1 MKLFAWQDR
10 AVRESSSQNGWGL
23 FARPGTGKTLAA
35 LTITQNEK
43 LIPVVVCPKAVKS
56 QWTSH
61 GVDRV
66 FHYEQLRNPT
76 IFKQIAA
83 LLEANDCCLILDES
97 HRISNPNTK
106 TSKSAIKLGPLAKK
120 RLCLTGTPSAN
131 SPADLWAQLRFL
143 RPNDKLETRREWQD
157 RYIDSLPPHHPL
169 MRHLRGNPFIAKK
182 NRDGSLVLKNVDEL
196 SRRVA
201 EYGTSIHDD
210 EMQDLPDRTFVVRRC
225 APDKDLARSYDELRR
240 LCVTDIQG
248 SPLTAEN
255 AAVLATRLLRL
266 ASGLGASDMTERM
279 INPKLSQLIEDL
291 PDFVSEGR
299 VIIWS
304 VWTSE
309 RSELCQVLQSMQVTW
324 TDDVEKFLSSDDIRI
339 LVGSPKKIGSGLN
352 LQAATY
358 QLWLSRTWS
367 LIEHEQ
373 ALHRNY
379 RVGQTKKT
387 TVVDYVTEG
396 TIDLAVMRA
405 LDAKHNLLSY
415 IMKGIIE

>member
-1 MKLFAWQDR
+1 
-10 AVRESSSQNGWGL
+10 
-23 FARPGTGKTLAA
+23 
-35 LTITQNEK
+35 
-43 LIPVVVCPKAVKS
+43 
-56 QWTSH
+56 
-61 GVDRV
+61 
-66 FHYEQLRNPT
+66 
-76 IFKQIAA
+76 
-83 LLEANDCCLILDES
+83 
-97 HRISNPNTK
+97 
-106 TSKSAIKLGPLAKK
+106 
-120 RLCLTGTPSAN
+120 
-131 SPADLWAQLRFL
+131 
-143 RPNDKLETRREWQD
+143 
-157 RYIDSLPPHHPL
+157 
-169 MRHLRGNPFIAKK
+169 
-182 NRDGSLVLKNVDEL
+182 
-196 SRRVA
+196 
-201 EYGTSIHDD
+201 
-210 EMQDLPDRTFVVRRC
+210 MQDLPDRTFVVRHC
-225 APDKDLARSYDELRR
+225 TPDQDLARTYDELRR

-266 ASGLGASDMTERM
+266 ASGLGASDMTAKM
-279 INPKLSQLIEDL
+279 NNPKLSQLMDDL
-291 PDFVSEGR
+291 PDFTSEGR

-309 RSELCQVLQSMQVTW
+309 RADLCQALEAMHVSW
-324 TDDVEKFLSSDDIRI
+324 TDDVEKFLSVDDIRV
-339 LVGSPKKIGSGLN
+339 LVGSPKKIGAGLN

-415 IMKGIIE
+415 IMKGMIE

>member
-1 MKLFAWQDR
+1 VKLFAWQER
-10 AVRESSSQNGWGL
+10 AVRDSDLKEGWGL

-35 LTITQNEK
+35 LTIAQRAQ
-43 LIPVVVCPKAVKS
+43 LLPVVVCPKAVKS
-56 QWTSH
+56 QWAAN
-61 GVDRV
+61 GVEHI
-66 FHYEQLRNPT
+66 FHYEQLRNVAR
-76 IFKQIAA
+76 FKVIAE
-83 LLEANDCCLILDES
+83 LLRANDCCLILDES
-97 HRISNPNTK
+97 HRISNPSTK
-106 TSKSAIKLGPLAKK
+106 TSKAALKLAPLAKK

-143 RPNDKLETRREWQD
+143 RPTDKLETRREWQD
-157 RYIDSLPPHHPL
+157 RYIDSLSPQHPL

-182 NRDGSLVLKNVDEL
+182 NRDGSLVLKNIDEL

-210 EMQDLPDRTFVVRRC
+210 EMQDLPDRTFVIRHC
-225 APDKDLARSYDELRR
+225 TPDQDLARTYDELRR

-266 ASGLGASDMTERM
+266 ASGLGASDMTEKM
-279 INPKLSQLIEDL
+279 NNPKLSQLMDDL
-291 PDFVSEGR
+291 PDFTSEGR

-309 RSELCQVLQSMQVTW
+309 RAELCQALEAMHVSW
-324 TDDVEKFLSSDDIRI
+324 TDDVEKFLSVDDIRV
-339 LVGSPKKIGSGLN
+339 LVGSPKKIGAGLN

-415 IMKGIIE
+415 IMKGMIE